1 MVSER
6 TRAIVWDAVI
16 VLALLAVP
24 IAALAGY
31 LIGLILL
38 G

>member
-1 MVSER
+1 MSER
-6 TRAIVWDAVI
+6 TRTIVWDAVI
-16 VLALLAVP
+16 VLAVLALP
-24 IAALAGY
+24 IATLAGY